1 MNFFQHADRYC
12 FDCDIKFQTINVYR
26 AHKKHYCNSRRSDGQ
41 TTPKSELTPNS
52 SGAAISPQSMN
63 RSDTPNAPFIQPPEN
78 FIVLHTN
85 PIMIIPHALI
95 QSGRVFQGPMS
106 VFSAGL
112 SNSENN
118 CYIAENGSLRVV
130 ATAVVPEVLKTP
142 KQGPRPRTPVVTAGP
157 TEKPPKII
165 NNNNNEHK
173 HIKKDSPKE
182 TTPLD
187 LSLRKTPPSSKRQ
200 RVIDEDIEP
209 LEVRDLSMD
218 SRNSLTPEQIVCAP
232 SLPNSPSMS
241 PSPKRR
247 LLSPRSSATVSVPI
261 ESPIPN
267 ILPEQLS
274 VRAMFPPELAR
285 TLEMAIKT
293 AAANAVAKQ
302 LDNSKT
308 PISASTSSSSPQIYV
323 KQGSWKCKE
332 CNIVFCKYEN
342 YHAHKQ
348 HYCSARNQDS
358 ELDGKSASLSP
369 IMPQNPAENA
379 QVGSYQQLICAACG
393 IKYASLENLKAH
405 QKHYCGKGA
414 ANLSVL
420 ENQVCCFRSKWITD
434 M

>member
-1 MNFFQHADRYC
+1 M
-12 FDCDIKFQTINVYR
+12 NVYR

-41 TTPKSELTPNS
+41 VTPNPELTPNS
-52 SGAAISPQSMN
+52 SGAAISPQSLN
-63 RSDTPNAPFIQPPEN
+63 RSETPNTPFIQPPEN

-85 PIMIIPHALI
+85 PIMIIPQSLI
-95 QSGRVFQGPMS
+95 QSGRLFPGPMS

-118 CYIAENGSLRVV
+118 CYIAENGSLRVI

-142 KQGPRPRTPVVTAGP
+142 KQGPRPRTPVGTPVP
-157 TEKPPKII
+157 IEKPPKSI
-165 NNNNNEHK
+165 NNNNNDHK
-173 HIKKDSPKE
+173 HVKKDGSKE

-187 LSLRKTPPSSKRQ
+187 LSLRKTPPSSKRP
-200 RVIDEDIEP
+200 RLIDDDIEP
-209 LEVRDLSMD
+209 LEVKDLSMD

-247 LLSPRSSATVSVPI
+247 LLSPRSSGTVSVPI
-261 ESPIPN
+261 ESPIPK
-267 ILPEQLS
+267 ILSDQMN
-274 VRAMFPPELAR
+274 VRTMFPPELAR
-285 TLEMAIKT
+285 TLEMAFKT
-293 AAANAVAKQ
+293 AAANAVAQQ
-302 LDNSKT
+302 LDNTKP

-332 CNIVFCKYEN
+332 CNIVFCRYEN
-342 YHAHKQ
+342 YHVHKS

-358 ELDGKSASLSP
+358 EQDGKSVSLSP
-369 IMPQNPAENA
+369 IMSQNPAENA
-379 QVGSYQQLICAACG
+379 QVVSYQQLICAACG

-414 ANLSVL
+414 ANVAVH
-420 ENQVCCFRSKWITD
+420 ENQVSDFILLKKFLSITFTFLLD
-434 M
+434 YQGAVYEV